1 MADWHIYRPDGSLEN
16 TIAADEDFV
25 QEYCREHGFTYAER
39 VLESPTEP
47 YNEPVDLLNPLYQQ
61 VKANT
66 DRQEFLEDCIAEMAM
81 SVYE

>member
-25 QEYCREHGFTYAER
+25 QEYCRENGFTYAER
-39 VLESPTEP
+39 VLESSTES
-47 YNEPVDLLNPLYQQ
+47 YNEPVDLLNPIYQQ
-61 VKANT
+61 VKANA
-66 DRQEFLEDCIAEMAM
+66 DRQEFLEDCIAEMAV